1 MIFYSSLRDAYDD
14 VGPEAAGKDAVFVTS
29 PDYFA
34 VRLMKMTKAV
44 EHKPS
49 PARYQTLQF
58 GPEQVTI
65 ERPSDKS
72 LVLTYAGGAMHEA
85 AVTKAK
91 LDLYRS
97 IKRPMVK
104 GQTVE
109 LSGLHVEVLEL
120 TQDGRPLRVRF
131 DFEEPL
137 EAPRYRFYDWEDNH
151 FRPLEVPKIGE
162 TKVLPRA
169 ELTAALPR

>member
-1 MIFYSSLRDAYDD
+1 MIFYTAYRDAYDD
-14 VGPEAAGKDAVFVTS
+14 VGPEAAGKDAVFLTS

-49 PARYQTLQF
+49 PAHYRALQF
-58 GPEQVTI
+58 GPEQVSV
-65 ERPSDKS
+65 ERTGEKT
-72 LVLTYAGGAMHEA
+72 LVLTYAGGAMREP
-85 AVTKAK
+85 AVTKAS

-97 IKRPMVK
+97 STRPMVK
-104 GQTVE
+104 GQQVE
-109 LSGLHVEVLEL
+109 LSGLHIEVLEL
-120 TQDGRPLRVRF
+120 TDDGHPLRVRF

-137 EAPRYRFYDWEDNH
+137 DSPRYRFYNWVDNH
-151 FRPLEVPKIGE
+151 FRPVEIPKLGE

-169 ELTAALPR
+169 TLEPALPG